1 VQTEAVHG
9 SGRGGRHRPPEEPQ
23 AEPAASSRLE
33 TRPGSALRHALVGIC
48 ALALVLAA
56 LLVGGFF
63 LLENRYGGNIDRVSD
78 VFAGVNN
85 RPAPVTPAQ
94 ATAEKPVTFL
104 LMGSDTRAHPTSGTI
119 PDGRSDVIMLVR
131 FAGDRKHAQ
140 VVSIPRDSWVDIPG
154 VGNDKINAS
163 LYYGGPQLLGETV
176 GNLIGIQPDYVFVTR
191 FEKFRAMIGTIGGIE
206 VDNPI
211 AFDDYPLKPDGFPA
225 GKIHLGP
232 WDALF
237 FSRIRHNLLRGD
249 FDRSANQQRVLRG
262 IQAKI
267 RQNAGHHGF
276 IEKGVLSA
284 MQNMATNASPAELYR
299 LARAAAAIDPAKIT
313 NCVLQGGIGDIGGA
327 SVVLPYFDQA
337 QEMGDLARDDATLE
351 HCPGV

>member
-1 VQTEAVHG
+1 VTASAGRTVPWRAFRLLVLGVVLAVCATVAPSSSVKPTDIALIKLKQATSVDLNPDVVWILAVG
-9 SGRGGRHRPPEEPQ
+9 SD
-23 AEPAASSRLE
+23 A
-33 TRPGSALRHALVGIC
+33 RPGEDMTHTRGDALQLIGMDTKTG
-48 ALALVLAA
+48 AA
-56 LLVGGFF
+56 AA
-63 LLENRYGGNIDRVSD
+63 I
-78 VFAGVNN
+78 GV
-85 RPAPVTPAQ
+85 
-94 ATAEKPVTFL
+94 
-104 LMGSDTRAHPTSGTI
+104 
-119 PDGRSDVIMLVR
+119 
-131 FAGDRKHAQ
+131 
-140 VVSIPRDSWVDIPG
+140 PRDSWVDIPG
-154 VGNDKINAS
+154 VGHDKINAS
-163 LYYGGPQLLGETV
+163 LYYGGPELLGQTI